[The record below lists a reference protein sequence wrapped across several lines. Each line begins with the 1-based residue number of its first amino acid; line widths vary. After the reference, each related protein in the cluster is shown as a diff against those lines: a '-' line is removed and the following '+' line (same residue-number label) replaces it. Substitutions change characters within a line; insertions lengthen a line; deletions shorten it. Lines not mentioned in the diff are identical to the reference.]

1 MIPPKVK
8 MKNKLLAAMEAYFGA
23 DQKRINHAWRV
34 LRRAEQILE
43 IEPGDRQIVEAAAIL
58 HDIGIHAAER
68 KYGSAAGH
76 FQEIEGPPIAD
87 KILQKIKFPAEK
99 IPAVL
104 KIIAHHHSPGK
115 VDSNEFKILCDA
127 DWLINLGDE
136 HDLADKHRLKRMID
150 KIFMTRTG
158 KELARQTYLA

>member
-1 MIPPKVK
+1 MK
-8 MKNKLLAAMEAYFGA
+8 MKNKLLAAMEAYFGP
-23 DQKRINHAWRV
+23 DQKRIDHARRV

-43 IEPGDRQIVEAAAIL
+43 REAGDRQIVEAAAVL
-58 HDIGIHAAER
+58 HDIGIHAAEK
-68 KYGSAAGH
+68 KYGSAAGRY
-76 FQEIEGPPIAD
+76 QEIEGPPIAD
-87 KILQKIKFPAEK
+87 NILQKIKFPAEK

-104 KIIAHHHSPGK
+104 KIITHHHSPGK